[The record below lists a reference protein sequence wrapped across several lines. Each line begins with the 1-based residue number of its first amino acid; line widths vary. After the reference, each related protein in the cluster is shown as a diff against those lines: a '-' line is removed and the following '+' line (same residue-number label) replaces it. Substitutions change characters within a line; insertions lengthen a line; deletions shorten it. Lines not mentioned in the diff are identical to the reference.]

1 MNTNKQYIGFSCTY
15 TPLHLIDAAGFI
27 PYKIIP
33 KGNWPERA
41 GEILHEN
48 LCPNVKR
55 ILDRGLENDLP
66 ELAGLIF
73 MNSCDAMRR
82 LSDAWIKTRPNDRVM
97 ILDLPASYSRSSV
110 SYFKGELENVIGKLE
125 EWSGEEIDREKIKK
139 SIERYNRLA
148 ENIAHLDQKRNEGK
162 LPGGSSAL
170 QEIYNSAVTEDPEVT
185 LKKLGEVPGNSS
197 EKAED
202 PGVPI
207 FLFGNVFPDPE
218 AYEIFQAAGAEVT
231 ADDLC
236 TGSRMFQ
243 RIELKDNSDILGTLA
258 EEILGRTPCARTIFS
273 EDPHRIYTELMT
285 KYRESGARGIIFHT
299 VKFCDPYLSRLPY
312 LRKKIQ
318 EEGIPFLSLE
328 GDCTTRSMGQQL
340 TRIEA
345 FVEMLR

>member
-1 MNTNKQYIGFSCTY
+1 MKGDKKYIGFSCTY

-55 ILDRGLENDLP
+55 ILDRVLENDLP
-66 ELAGLIF
+66 ELAGVVF

-82 LSDAWIKTRPNDRVM
+82 LSDAWIKTRQDHRVM
-97 ILDLPASYSRSSV
+97 ILDLPVSFSKSSI
-110 SYFKGELENVIGKLE
+110 SYFKNEIEKMIEKLQ
-125 EWSGEEIDREKIKK
+125 EWSGEKIDGEKIKK
-139 SIERYNRLA
+139 SIERYNRLTDS
-148 ENIAHLDQKRNEGK
+148 IALLLVKRNEGK
-162 LPGGSSAL
+162 LPGGNKAL
-170 QEIYNSAVTEDPEVT
+170 QEIYNRAVTEDPEVT
-185 LKKLGEVPGNSS
+185 LKKLEEPGESS
-197 EKAED
+197 KKAGD
-202 PGVPI
+202 SGMPV

-236 TGSRMFQ
+236 TGSRMFR
-243 RIELKDNSDILGTLA
+243 RIELKENSDILGTLA
-258 EEILGRTPCARTIFS
+258 EEILGSPPCARTIFS
-273 EDPHRIYTELMT
+273 EDPHRLFDELMD
-285 KYRESGARGIIFHT
+285 KYRKSGARGIIFHT

>member
-1 MNTNKQYIGFSCTY
+1 MNADKKYIGFSCTY
-15 TPLHLIDAAGFI
+15 TPVHLIDAAGFI

-33 KGNWPERA
+33 KGNWQERA

-66 ELAGLIF
+66 ELAGVVF

-82 LSDAWIKTRPNDRVM
+82 LSDAWIKTRPGDKVM
-97 ILDLPASYSRSSV
+97 ILDLPVSYNRSSV
-110 SYFKGELENVIGKLE
+110 SYFKGELEKMIQKLR
-125 EWSGEEIDREKIKK
+125 EWSGEKIDGERITT

-148 ENIAHLDQKRNEGK
+148 ESIALLGQKRKEGK
-162 LPGGSSAL
+162 LPGGSRGL
-170 QEIYNSAVTEDPEVT
+170 QEIYNSAMTEDPEMT
-185 LKKLGEVPGNSS
+185 LKKLEEISGDSS
-197 EKAED
+197 DKSED
-202 PGVPI
+202 PGVPV

-218 AYEIFQAAGAEVT
+218 AYEIFRAAGARVT

-243 RIELKDNSDILGTLA
+243 RIELKENSPILEILA
-258 EEILGRTPCARTIFS
+258 EKILGRSPCARTIFS
-273 EDPHRIYTELMT
+273 ENPRKLFDELMD

-318 EEGIPFLSLE
+318 EEEIPFLSLE

-345 FVEMLR
+345 FIEMLR